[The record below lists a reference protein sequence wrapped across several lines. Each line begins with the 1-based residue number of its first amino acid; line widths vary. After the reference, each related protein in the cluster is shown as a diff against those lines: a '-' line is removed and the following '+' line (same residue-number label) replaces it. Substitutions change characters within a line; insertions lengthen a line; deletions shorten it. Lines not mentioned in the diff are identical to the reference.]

1 MHTRQNSAM
10 LAIQDTLEKLLQV
23 LAPLAGFTSSP
34 DSTTIKT
41 PQLAPNDL
49 QKRPAD
55 VGMHLLISYLQ
66 TNAHTLTGF
75 IFTHSN

>member
-1 MHTRQNSAM
+1 MHTRQNLAM

-34 DSTTIKT
+34 DSTIKT